1 MSSEKVKLQNKSYQ
15 TKAPAATLSDKELVF
30 SRERC
35 VFTEQF
41 RCVNG
46 GNFLF
51 NVSVHYVISRLPF
64 KKVSKQINFLN
75 YAFID
80 LFYVVFGNPFSS
92 LTYFHRTPNW

>member
-30 SRERC
+30 SRERYDSSG
-35 VFTEQF
+35 VLMVVTFYLT
-41 RCVNG
+41 
-46 GNFLF
+46 
-51 NVSVHYVISRLPF
+51 SVYIMSSVGCPF
-64 KKVSKQINFLN
+64 KKVSKQTNFLN

-92 LTYFHRTPNW
+92 LTYFHRTPNC